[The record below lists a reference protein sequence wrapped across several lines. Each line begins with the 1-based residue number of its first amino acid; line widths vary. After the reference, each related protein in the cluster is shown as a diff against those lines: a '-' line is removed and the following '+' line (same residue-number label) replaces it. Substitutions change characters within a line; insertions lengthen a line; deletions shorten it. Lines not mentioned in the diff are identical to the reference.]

1 MQNKITW
8 FRNLLLSFIITCCF
22 DFPLIAQT
30 NYTSLVNPFV
40 GTGGHGHTF
49 PGALVPFG
57 MVQVSPDTRIDG
69 SWDGCSGYHYSD
81 SIIYG
86 FSHTHLSGTG
96 VSDYGDILL
105 MPTKISKPTFKNT
118 DYLSKFSH
126 NLESA
131 KPGFYSVNLLK
142 HSIQAS
148 LTASTRAAFH
158 QYTFSKNGT
167 HQIVLDLL
175 HRDKLI
181 DGKINFI
188 DKKSISGYRRSE
200 AWAKDQYVYFY
211 IEFSKEFNGVLDNA
225 QAGQHA
231 SMAYFTFNTKKGE
244 KISVKVGISSV
255 DEAGAKRNL
264 QTEIPHWNFTKT
276 KEEANIFWNNELAKI
291 DVKGGTKTEREIFY
305 TALYHCFIHPS
316 TASDVDG
323 RYRGRDHKIYE
334 DTSFTYYSVF
344 SLWDTFRAL
353 HPLFNLVQPER
364 NIDFIKTFLAQ
375 YKQVGRMPMWE
386 LASNETDCMIGYHSV
401 SIIADALAK
410 GNHRF
415 DTKLALEA
423 ALGTAKNHQYGAE
436 IFHQKGYL
444 TVEDESESLSKS
456 LEYAYNVWCVDQI
469 KKQVGELPKNHQ
481 TLPVWQQVFN
491 PETGF
496 MQPRKNGAWYEPF
509 DPKEVNNNYTEANAW
524 QYTFFVPQDILG
536 LIYAMGGKAVFEQK
550 LDSLF
555 TADTKTT
562 GRTQAD
568 ITGLIGQYAHG
579 NEPSHHM
586 AYLYNYV
593 GKPEKTR
600 QRVKQILQEMYQ
612 NAPDGLSGNED
623 CGQMSAWYVLSAIGF
638 YPVTP
643 GLNEYQKGYSLFDD
657 FTLADSVQN
666 NAIRKNAF
674 IGLNPGSAAEY
685 AAGTKLPAPIIMSKS
700 NIFTDSLRIEIK
712 PINKNSKADI
722 YYTIHYNDSN
732 KPATYQLYTQ
742 AFYLKVAAEVKAIS
756 TIQWQGES
764 KNLESSA
771 KFYKRNNSWD
781 ISLQQKYNRQY
792 TAGGAEGL
800 IDGIFG
806 DKDWRKG
813 AWQGYQSCDFEAIV
827 DLKKSSE
834 INYVFANFLQD
845 QRSWIMMPKK
855 VLFWGSDDGKNYSL
869 LTEISHQTP
878 EETQENIILKLEQK
892 LNKTSKVRY
901 IKVKAENFGK
911 LPSWHISAGE
921 DAFIFIDEIG
931 VR

>member
-1 MQNKITW
+1 MKEKIGRLKAVCW
-8 FRNLLLSFIITCCF
+8 VVFFWGAFSQIVM
-22 DFPLIAQT
+22 AQG
-30 NYTSLVNPFV
+30 NYTALVNPFV

-49 PGALVPFG
+49 PGAVVPFG
-57 MVQVSPDTRIDG
+57 MVQVSPDTRVDG

-81 SIIYG
+81 SIIFG

-96 VSDYGDILL
+96 VSDFGDILL
-105 MPTKISKPTFKNT
+105 MPTQIEKPSFTNK
-118 DYLSKFSH
+118 DYASKFTH
-126 NLESA
+126 ADENA
-131 KPGFYSVNLLK
+131 KPGYYSVNLLR
-142 HSIQAS
+142 HGINVA

-158 QYTFSKNGT
+158 QYTFSKKGQ

-181 DGKINFI
+181 EGKINVI
-188 DKKSISGYRRSE
+188 NNKTISGYRRSE

-211 IEFSKEFNGVLDNA
+211 IEFSKEFISTANNSKDNKKA
-225 QAGQHA
+225 TISH
-231 SMAYFTFNTKKGE
+231 YTFNTNKGE

-264 QTEIPHWNFTKT
+264 QAEIPHWDFNKT
-276 KEEANIFWNNELAKI
+276 QKEANDFWNKELSKI
-291 DVKGGTKTEREIFY
+291 AVKGGTKTERELFY

-323 RYRGRDHKIYE
+323 RYRGRDHKIYQ

-364 NIDFIKTFLAQ
+364 NVDFIKTFLAQ

-410 GNHRF
+410 GNSNF

-423 ALGTAKNHQYGAE
+423 ALGTAKNHQYGAD
-436 IFHQKGYL
+436 IFHKKGYL

-469 KKQVGELPKNHQ
+469 KKHLGVLPKNYQ
-481 TLPVWQQVFN
+481 TLPVWQQVYN
-491 PETGF
+491 PTTTF

-509 DPKEVNNNYTEANAW
+509 DPREVNNNFTEANAW

-536 LIYAMGGKAVFEQK
+536 LIYVMGGKAAFEQK

-555 TADTKTT
+555 NTDSKTT

-593 GKPEKTR
+593 GKPEKTKM
-600 QRVKQILQEMYQ
+600 RVKQILNDMYQ

-623 CGQMSAWYVLSAIGF
+623 CGQMSAWYVMSALGY

-643 GLNEYQKGYSLFDD
+643 GLNEYQKGYSLFED

-674 IGLNPGSAAEY
+674 IGLNPSSAANY
-685 AAGTKLPAPIIMSKS
+685 KSGTILPAPIIESIS
-700 NIFTDSLRIEIK
+700 NIFTDSLKIEIK
-712 PINKNSKADI
+712 PIHKNSKADI
-722 YYTIHYNDSN
+722 YYSIQYTDITTEE
-732 KPATYQLYTQ
+732 KYQLYTQ
-742 AFYLKVAAEVKAIS
+742 PFYIKSAAEIKAIS
-756 TIQWQGES
+756 TIDWQGES

-771 KFYKRNNSWD
+771 KFYKRNNTWD

-800 IDGIFG
+800 IDGIYG

-813 AWQGYQSCDFEAIV
+813 AWQGYQACDFDAII
-827 DLKKSSE
+827 DLKKVSE

-845 QRSWIMMPKK
+845 QRSWIMMPRK
-855 VLFWGSDDGKNYSL
+855 VLFWGSEDGKNYSL
-869 LTEISHQTP
+869 ITEISHQTP
-878 EETQENIILKLEQK
+878 EETQENIIVKLEQK
-892 LNKTSKVRY
+892 LSKPNKVRY

-911 LPSWHISAGE
+911 LPGWHISAGE
-921 DAFIFIDEIG
+921 EAFIFVDEVG

>member
-1 MQNKITW
+1 MK
-8 FRNLLLSFIITCCF
+8 
-22 DFPLIAQT
+22 AQS
-30 NYTSLVNPFV
+30 NYTTLVNPFV

-49 PGALVPFG
+49 PGAVVPFG

-96 VSDYGDILL
+96 VSDFGDILL
-105 MPTKISKPTFKNT
+105 MPTKVDKPSFTHK
-118 DYLSKFSH
+118 DYASKFTH
-126 NLESA
+126 ADEVA
-131 KPGFYSVNLLK
+131 KPGFYSVNLTQK
-142 HSIQAS
+142 GINVA

-175 HRDKLI
+175 HRDKLL
-181 DGKINFI
+181 DGKINVI
-188 DKKSISGYRRSE
+188 NNKTISGYRRSE

-211 IEFSKEFNGVLDNA
+211 IEFSKEFISKTDNGKDRKNA
-225 QAGQHA
+225 TI
-231 SMAYFTFNTKKGE
+231 SYFTFNTKKGE
-244 KISVKVGISSV
+244 KLSVKVGISLV
-255 DEAGAKRNL
+255 DEEGAKRNL
-264 QTEIPHWNFTKT
+264 LTEIPHWDFNKT
-276 KEEANIFWNNELAKI
+276 KQEAEDLWQKELSKI
-291 DVKGGTKTEREIFY
+291 KVKGGTKTEREIFY

-316 TASDVDG
+316 TASDIDG
-323 RYRGRDHKIYE
+323 RYRGRDHKIYQ

-364 NIDFIKTFLAQ
+364 NVDFIKTFLAQ

-410 GNHRF
+410 GNHNF
-415 DTKLALEA
+415 DKKLALEA
-423 ALGTAKNHQYGAE
+423 SLGTAKNHKYGAE
-436 IFHQKGYL
+436 TFHKKGYL

-456 LEYAYNVWCVDQI
+456 LEYAYNIWCLDQI
-469 KKQVGELPKNHQ
+469 KKHVGELPNKHQ
-481 TLPVWQQVFN
+481 SFPVWQQVYN

-509 DPKEVNNNYTEANAW
+509 DPREVNNNYTEANAW

-536 LIYAMGGKAVFEQK
+536 LIYAMGGKAAFESK

-555 TADTKTT
+555 NADTKTT

-593 GKPEKTR
+593 GKPEKTKM
-600 QRVKQILQEMYQ
+600 RVKQILKDMYQ

-623 CGQMSAWYVLSAIGF
+623 CGQMSAWYVLSALGY

-643 GLNEYQKGYSLFDD
+643 GLNEYQIGYSIFED
-657 FTLADSVQN
+657 FSLADSTQN
-666 NAIRKNAF
+666 NAIRKNAY
-674 IGLNPGSAAEY
+674 IGLNPKSAADY
-685 AAGTKLPAPIIMSKS
+685 VSGTLLPSPIIIANS
-700 NIFTDSLRIEIK
+700 NTFTDSLRIEMK
-712 PINKNSKADI
+712 PNFKNVKADI
-722 YYTIHYNDSN
+722 YYSIKYNDSISEE
-732 KPATYQLYTQ
+732 KYQLYTN
-742 AFYLKVAAEVKAIS
+742 AFYLKSSAEIHAIS
-756 TIQWQGES
+756 SINWQGEM

-771 KFYKRNNSWD
+771 KFYKRSNSWE

-792 TAGGAEGL
+792 TAGGPEGL
-800 IDGIFG
+800 IDGIYG
-806 DKDWRKG
+806 HTDWRKG
-813 AWQGYQSCDFEAIV
+813 SWQGYQNCDFEAIV
-827 DLKKSSE
+827 DLKKVSE

-845 QRSWIMMPKK
+845 QRSWIMMPKR
-855 VLFWGSDDGKNYSL
+855 VLFWGSEDGKNYTL
-869 LTEISHQTP
+869 LTEIGHQTP
-878 EETQENIILKLEQK
+878 EETQENIIVKLEQK
-892 LNKTSKVRY
+892 LTKPSKVRY
-901 IKVKAENFGK
+901 LKIKAENFGK
-911 LPSWHISAGE
+911 LPAWHISAGE
-921 DAFIFIDEIG
+921 EAFIFVDEVG